1 MRASWQVIPSLF
13 VMLALGA
20 CGSDE
25 TVVVQGQVLVYFD
38 TDAPVPVKGG
48 GAATSPPLFDR
59 LRIDV
64 YPPNASSPCD
74 GCSNDFELDTELFR
88 QRKVSIGLAPPVGV
102 SGYRVRARLFNAA
115 FADRSGVPNAD
126 SSVDVT
132 FSLPVVE
139 AGVVLERTVALA
151 TNDVGQPV
159 GALTTPAEPLRGK
172 PQTSLVGT
180 WNGAKRVPC
189 APPAPAGAVCV
200 PGGAYWMGNPNT
212 PGFVL
217 ASTSGVAEGT
227 LDVRQPRLVIVS
239 PFYLSA
245 TEVTVEQFRASA
257 APRPPGIW
265 SGGNTG
271 NDLGDF
277 CTFTAAPG
285 PNEKKPVNC
294 ITVFEARPYCTLLG
308 GDLPTE
314 AQFEYAAGAL
324 EGRRFPWGQ
333 DPPSCTEAIYGRA
346 GWGVLASLIAPCKTP
361 TAPGGVV
368 DIGSGTLDR
377 VTLPGGTIVDLGG
390 NVAEWTLDLWN
401 RIDEPCWQRAGI
413 YEDPQCTS
421 LSEQDGH
428 LVAVRGGN
436 WDEPFRAA
444 QATSRRARDP
454 LSTNLDVG
462 FRCAWSAKAK

>member
-1 MRASWQVIPSLF
+1 MRWSLLP
-13 VMLALGA
+13 VLAIA
-20 CGSDE
+20 CSSE
-25 TVVVQGQVLVYFD
+25 RTVVVPGQVIVYFD

-48 GAATSPPLFDR
+48 VSGEAPPLFDR
-59 LRIDV
+59 LRVDV
-64 YPPNASSPCD
+64 FAPGASSPCD

-88 QRKVSIGLAPPVGV
+88 QRQVSIGLAPPAGA
-102 SGYRVRARLFNAA
+102 SGYRVRARMFKAA
-115 FADRSGVPNAD
+115 FSDPSGIPNAD
-126 SSVDVT
+126 SSIDVT

-151 TNDVGQPV
+151 TNDVGNPV
-159 GALTTPAEPLRGK
+159 GALTTPSEPLRGR

-180 WNGAKRVPC
+180 WPGARRIDC
-189 APPAPAGAVCV
+189 GAPPPAGAVCV
-200 PGGAYWMGNPNT
+200 PGGAYWMGNPNSA
-212 PGFVL
+212 GFVL
-217 ASTSGVAEGT
+217 ASTTGPSAGT
-227 LDVRQPRLVIVS
+227 VDTREPRLVIVS
-239 PFYLSA
+239 PFYLA
-245 TEVTVEQFRASA
+245 TTEVTVEQFRASQ

-265 SGGNTG
+265 TG
-271 NDLGDF
+271 TFAGTSPGDW
-277 CTFTAAPG
+277 CTFTASPG
-285 PNEKKPVNC
+285 PNDKKPMNC
-294 ITVFEARPYCTLLG
+294 ITIFEARPYCTLLG

-346 GWGVLASLIAPCKTP
+346 GWGVLSALISPCKSVSP
-361 TAPGGVV
+361 PGGVTEP
-368 DIGSGTLDR
+368 GTGTLDR
-377 VTLPGGTIVDLGG
+377 ITLPGGGTILDLGG
-390 NVAEWTLDLWN
+390 NVSEWTLDLWN

-421 LSEQDGH
+421 LSDQEGH

-436 WDEPFRAA
+436 WDEPFRAL

-462 FRCAWSAKAK
+462 FRCAWPAKR